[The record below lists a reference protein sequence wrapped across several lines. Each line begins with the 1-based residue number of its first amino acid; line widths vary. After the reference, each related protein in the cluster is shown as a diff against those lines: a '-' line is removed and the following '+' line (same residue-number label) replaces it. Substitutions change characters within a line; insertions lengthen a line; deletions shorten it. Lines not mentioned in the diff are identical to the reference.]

1 MYITNKNLSLP
12 SKKKKKEKKTNK
24 KFKQNNKSC
33 IVLKHR
39 TKDNDFSRLKH
50 ACGINL

>member
-1 MYITNKNLSLP
+1 MYITNKKFVSSL
-12 SKKKKKEKKTNK
+12 NK
-24 KFKQNNKSC
+24 KNIYNNNNKIKQNNKSY